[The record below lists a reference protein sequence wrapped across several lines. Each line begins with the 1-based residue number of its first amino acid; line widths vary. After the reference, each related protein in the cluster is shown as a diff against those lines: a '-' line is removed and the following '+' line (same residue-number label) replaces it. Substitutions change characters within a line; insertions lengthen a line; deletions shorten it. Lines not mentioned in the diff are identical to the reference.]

1 MKNLSYDSQNFQELS
16 QIDLTNL
23 NGGGILKWIV
33 ENLIWEASIS
43 LLTSSPGREGPL
55 PEPKMSGG
63 YYVMPSDN
71 A

>member
-43 LLTSSPGREGPL
+43 LLTSSPGRVGPL

>member
-23 NGGGILKWIV
+23 NGGGILRWIV

-43 LLTSSPGREGPL
+43 LLTASPGREGPL